1 MEHVVDIKDTR
12 KASRIAKAP
21 LVFDREA
28 VEIAMA
34 VCGVEVGP
42 ETCIKLRVT
51 DESSKGEA
59 GYTRRIGPDA
69 FIVKVRVLK
78 KDTYTDVHT
87 YVINNS
93 LVHELRHV
101 AQMQALPGF
110 EAAYAVETAAKGY
123 RANAFEA
130 DAREH
135 GRLADHTGTKT
146 SAAGK
151 PLGKTLWA
159 LNIGG
164 VS

>member
-42 ETCIKLRVT
+42 ETCIKLRIT
-51 DESSKGEA
+51 DAAKGQQ
-59 GYTRRIGPDA
+59 GYARRIGPDA
-69 FIVKVRVLK
+69 FLVKIRVAK

-101 AQMQALPGF
+101 AQMQVTPGF
-110 EAAYAVETAAKGY
+110 EAAYAAETAAKGY

-146 SAAGK
+146 SAAGQ
-151 PLGKTLWA
+151 PMGKLLWA
-159 LNIGG
+159 LNVGG